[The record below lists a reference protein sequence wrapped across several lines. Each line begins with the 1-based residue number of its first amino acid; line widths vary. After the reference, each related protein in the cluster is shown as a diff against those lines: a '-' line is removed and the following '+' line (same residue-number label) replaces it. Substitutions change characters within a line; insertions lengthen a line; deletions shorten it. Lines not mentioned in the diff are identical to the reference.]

1 MIVTG
6 FYPASK
12 EAASV
17 IADASGNLSVQ
28 NESSD
33 APSFGGYTVIN
44 VEDLHEATEL
54 VKAFPYKAPNSR
66 IEVRRIV
73 DLNDS
78 PMPEQAK
85 AKAKELR

>member
-1 MIVTG
+1 MFVTG

-12 EAASV
+12 EAACV
-17 IADASGNLSVQ
+17 IADASGNQSVQ
-28 NESSD
+28 SDSSD
-33 APSFGGYTVIN
+33 GPSLGGYSVIN
-44 VEDLHEATEL
+44 AEDLHEATEL
-54 VKAFPYKAPNSR
+54 IKAFPYKAPNSR
-66 IEVRRIV
+66 IEVRRIM